1 MRRDWL
7 EIFTFLPDF
16 AKELGAFFSSTAPPA
31 VSRFVTPYLLAH
43 EPERASIRHS
53 RIQRPGGRRPGRL
66 FLRARLVKR
75 RGSTSDEMLR
85 NWFARTDRGKER
97 DERWRNRD
105 RPCNRSCRQDRGA
118 SLKALEEGSMEHCE

>member
-16 AKELGAFFSSTAPPA
+16 AKELGALFSSTAPPA

-85 NWFARTDRGKER
+85 NCLRGLTEERKGTKDGETETDPVTEAV
-97 DERWRNRD
+97 D
-105 RPCNRSCRQDRGA
+105 RI
-118 SLKALEEGSMEHCE
+118 EGQA